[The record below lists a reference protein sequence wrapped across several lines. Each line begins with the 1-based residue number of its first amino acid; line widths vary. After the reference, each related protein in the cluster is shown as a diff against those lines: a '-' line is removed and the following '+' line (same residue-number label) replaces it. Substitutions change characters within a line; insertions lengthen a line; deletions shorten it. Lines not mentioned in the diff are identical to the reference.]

1 MDGIVLIAVL
11 SLSGDWPISARI
23 VLKILKS

>member
-1 MDGIVLIAVL
+1 MDGIVLISVL
-11 SLSGDWPISARI
+11 SLAGDWPISARK